1 MSMQI
6 PHYQEQARR
15 TSAQAQVSPDE
26 AIQGMRSSQAEM
38 RSAIDG
44 GAWRTTRWHESFT
57 DSFVEEVRDARV
69 FVDVGAELGF
79 YSYLALKHMPDDG
92 RIICVEADPIRCELL
107 REFFARE
114 PRVEIVNI
122 AAHNATSK
130 LMLTKPVGCSAT
142 SADVEGA
149 KFAVKAATLDC
160 IIGNAQVDVIKIDI
174 EGAEAHA
181 FEGLQQTLQ
190 RGRARIFLEM
200 HSWVDDI
207 YPGGKALIEA
217 LLKSSGYAIQNL
229 DSANSRDCAG
239 LLQGGRFLLTPPRAA
254 QASAAQ
260 QSLIS
265 IVIPALN
272 GAEFIERTLISI
284 LRQGYVDL
292 EMIVVDGGSSD
303 RTKEIVSRYPEVH
316 LIEAQGKG
324 YVQALRCGLE
334 AARGSVIGIQ
344 HCDDYYAPGAVRE
357 AAEILGRYPEAGLVT
372 AKRVVLAP
380 GSKEAGRTPD
390 GRSRWIDFWDLIEGV
405 ATPFHES
412 TFVRRELIQ
421 EVGGLNPDLEY
432 NALLDL
438 WLRILSRWPG
448 VWVNR
453 LWGFRQVQAKSRRHT
468 AYEQIAKDTAR
479 SFELWLESLHP
490 DSREE
495 FGDRI
500 RACAQFRQADFSY
513 LAGSRSKA
521 RDLLEQ
527 ALELYPALIG
537 NPSCERLAQ
546 ELALDKSVLAAGSQR
561 PGHDQ
566 LVTATRAVD
575 RIELGLDE
583 VADPSPTWYA
593 RP

>member
-6 PHYQEQARR
+6 PHYEEQSRR
-15 TSAQAQVSPDE
+15 TSAQAQVSPNE
-26 AIQGMRSSQAEM
+26 AVQRMRSSQAEM
-38 RSAIDG
+38 RAAIDS

-57 DSFVEEVRDARV
+57 DSFVEAVQGAHA

-107 REFFARE
+107 RELFAPE
-114 PRVEIVNI
+114 PRVEILNI
-122 AAHNATSK
+122 AAHNASSK
-130 LMLTKPVGCSAT
+130 LMMTKPVGCSAT

-149 KFAVKAATLDC
+149 KFSIGADTLDH
-160 IIGNAQVDVIKIDI
+160 IIGNIQVDVIKLDI

-181 FEGLQQTLQ
+181 FEGLKETLQ

-200 HSWVDDI
+200 HSWIDDI

-217 LLKSSGYAIQNL
+217 LLKSSGYAIQNV
-229 DSANSRDCAG
+229 DTANPRDCAG
-239 LLQGGRFLLTPPRAA
+239 LQGGRFLLTPPRAA
-254 QASAAQ
+254 QASAVQ
-260 QSLIS
+260 RSLIS
-265 IVIPALN
+265 ILIQALN

-284 LRQGYVDL
+284 LRQDHADL
-292 EMIVVDGGSSD
+292 EVIVVDGGSSD
-303 RTKEIVSRYPEVH
+303 CTKEIVGRYPEVH

-324 YVQALRCGLE
+324 YVHALRCGLE
-334 AARGSVIGIQ
+334 AVRGGVIGIQ

-357 AAEILGRYPEAGLVT
+357 AAEILARHPEAGLVT
-372 AKRVVLAP
+372 AKRVVVAP
-380 GSKEAGRTPD
+380 GGEEAGRTPD

-421 EVGGLNPDLEY
+421 EAGGLNPDLEY

-468 AYEQIAKDTAR
+468 ACEQIAEDTAR

-495 FGDRI
+495 FGERI
-500 RACAQFRQADFSY
+500 RACAQFRQAHFYY

-521 RDLLEQ
+521 RDLLERG
-527 ALELYPALIG
+527 LELYPALIR
-537 NPSCERLAQ
+537 NPTCERLAQ
-546 ELALDKSVLAAGSQR
+546 ELAVDKSVLSAGSQR
-561 PGHDQ
+561 PGCAQ

-575 RIELGLDE
+575 GVELGLE
-583 VADPSPTWYA
+583 EIADPSPTWYA
-593 RP
+593 RS